1 MPERIG
7 NLRVALIALLT
18 AAPAL
23 CQPQV
28 IPLHAEEPIVVGDGS
43 VKVDVYSTT
52 GKDNRADGD
61 TVIARGFPSNQ
72 ATFSVPVRVFSNGG
86 KAQLRTTSGL
96 AHPALKI
103 DGYVY
108 DIERFNGKKFVPYAQ
123 LTFTLKNTSWII
135 SPGGANPMK
144 LIRRGEPVALTGA
157 WANHFLTTYEFGYPG
172 TVLRVGA
179 VSIVRQA
186 SRRTRI
192 LLGTGCSQFRIEPSN
207 HIKHDM
213 PFDNPPCGDA
223 QLLRAGARYPK
234 VRINGVK
241 PVAAIDVSV
250 PLARARQSR
259 PSSR

>member
-1 MPERIG
+1 M
-7 NLRVALIALLT
+7 
-18 AAPAL
+18 
-23 CQPQV
+23 
-28 IPLHAEEPIVVGDGS
+28 
-43 VKVDVYSTT
+43 KVDVYSTT

-61 TVIARGFPSNQ
+61 TVIARGFPDNQ
-72 ATFSVPVRVFSNGG
+72 ATFSVPVRVFSNDG
-86 KAQLRTTSGL
+86 KAQLRTVPASHIRHRRLTATFMTSN
-96 AHPALKI
+96 
-103 DGYVY
+103 DST
-108 DIERFNGKKFVPYAQ
+108 ERDFVPYAQ
-123 LTFTLKNTSWII
+123 LSFTLKNTSWII
-135 SPGGANPMK
+135 APGGANPLK

-192 LLGTGCSQFRIEPSN
+192 LLGTGCSQFRIEPTN

-213 PFDNPPCGDA
+213 PFDNPPCRDA
-223 QLLRAGARYPK
+223 QLLRTGARYPT

-250 PLARARQSR
+250 ALARARQSH

>member
-1 MPERIG
+1 
-7 NLRVALIALLT
+7 VS
-18 AAPAL
+18 AL
-23 CQPQV
+23 CQPQI
-28 IPLHAEEPIVVGDGS
+28 IPLHADEPIVVGDGS

-61 TVIARGFPSNQ
+61 TVIARGFPDNQ
-72 ATFSVPVRVFSNGG
+72 ATFSVPVRVFSNDG
-86 KAQLRTTSGL
+86 KAQLRTVSGL
-96 AHPALKI
+96 AHPAQKI

-135 SPGGANPMK
+135 APSGANPLK
-144 LIRRGEPVALTGA
+144 LIRRSEPVALTGA
-157 WANHFLTTYEFGYPG
+157 WANHFVTTYEFGYPG
-172 TVLRVGA
+172 TVLRMGG

-213 PFDNPPCGDA
+213 PFDSPPCRDA
-223 QLLRAGARYPK
+223 QLLRAGARYPT

-250 PLARARQSR
+250 PLARARQSH